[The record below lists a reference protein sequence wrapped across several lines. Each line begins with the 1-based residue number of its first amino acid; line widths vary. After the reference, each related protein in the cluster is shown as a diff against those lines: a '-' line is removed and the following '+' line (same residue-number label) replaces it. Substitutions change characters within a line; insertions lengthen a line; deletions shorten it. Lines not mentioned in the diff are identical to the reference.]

1 MTGDG
6 SGRSTRT
13 RLLLLVLSVSLNLI
27 TDLIGDQIYLIL
39 VWAEFDSVIIAT
51 IGLSENP
58 SSPKDSTTT
67 TSNHSSSSKTGL
79 ELFLACLGVA
89 IIILL
94 SFFLF
99 KMWQKRRREEQ
110 YARLLK
116 LFEED
121 NELEV
126 ELGLRD

>member
-6 SGRSTRT
+6 SGRSA
-13 RLLLLVLSVSLNLI
+13 RLLLLLLSVSLNLI
-27 TDLIGDQIYLIL
+27 T
-39 VWAEFDSVIIAT
+39 
-51 IGLSENP
+51 GLSENP
-58 SSPKDSTTT
+58 SPSKDSTTA
-67 TSNHSSSSKTGL
+67 SNHSSSGHKTGL
-79 ELFLACLGVA
+79 KVLLACVGVA
-89 IIILL
+89 ILLVL

-99 KMWQKRRREEQ
+99 KMWQKRKREEQ
-110 YARLLK
+110 HARLLK

>member
-1 MTGDG
+1 MQVQIDG
-6 SGRSTRT
+6 ERNHQETLALPDRRRQETLAAGERRGREKPS
-13 RLLLLVLSVSLNLI
+13 
-27 TDLIGDQIYLIL
+27 
-39 VWAEFDSVIIAT
+39 
-51 IGLSENP
+51 GLSENP

>member
-1 MTGDG
+1 MTGDR
-6 SGRSTRT
+6 SGRST
-13 RLLLLVLSVSLNLI
+13 RLLLLVLSVSLNLL
-27 TDLIGDQIYLIL
+27 T
-39 VWAEFDSVIIAT
+39 
-51 IGLSENP
+51 GLSEDP
-58 SSPKDSTTT
+58 SPPKDSTT

-79 ELFLACLGVA
+79 KLFLACLGVA
-89 IIILL
+89 IIVLL

-99 KMWQKRRREEQ
+99 KMWQKRRREQQ